1 MFDILHKSSTQP
13 NGLTYSPDA
22 TGFAHGTATTG
33 TYAPVPKSNHPWATS
48 HHGPDVRRCTSC
60 GGEMVTNRYKRHFL
74 RFIRCYRCDACG
86 KKFEQE
92 TRGYQGFY
100 IGLLAAVSGP
110 IILVPAVLFFI
121 AYGQVSPWQLAPLI
135 TFYFLALL
143 PVCFNILRYRNA
155 PVIWRERARIL
166 LRKESSRGLF
176 GRILGGNSRVCGALL
191 AISGS
196 LFIFTTMFTAV
207 ALAAG

>member
-1 MFDILHKSSTQP
+1 MFDVLHKYSSHPIGQLPLPETVP
-13 NGLTYSPDA
+13 
-22 TGFAHGTATTG
+22 TGSYEPAH
-33 TYAPVPKSNHPWATS
+33 APHIPSRSCNKT

-60 GGEMVTNRYKRHFL
+60 GGEMITERYKRHFL
-74 RFIRCYRCDACG
+74 RFIRCYHCEECG

-100 IGLLAAVSGP
+100 VGLLTAISGP

-121 AYGQVSPWQLAPLI
+121 SYGQVSFWQLAMLVA
-135 TFYFLALL
+135 FYSLALA
-143 PVCFNILRYRNA
+143 PISINILRYKKA
-155 PVIWRERARIL
+155 PVIWRERACIL
-166 LRKESSRGLF
+166 PSKESSRGLI
-176 GRILGGNSRVCGALL
+176 GRILAGNSRVCGALL

-196 LFIFTTMFTAV
+196 LFVFTTMFTAV